1 MTRDRRHHSA
11 ATVPNVRPPVWLR
24 RAGHKGPWLLAML
37 AVISA
42 VRASAPAQAEDYAMA
57 AREVAP
63 GVYAVIT
70 PARDFPNPQ
79 NKGWNSNAAFV
90 LTGDGILVVDT
101 GSSQAIGQAL
111 RKVIRGVSPA
121 PIRWIVNTHG
131 HGDHWLGNE
140 AVANADTEIIT
151 STRVAER
158 IRNEQDYWADLFN
171 DMTEG
176 ATGTD
181 ARARVPTTLLDGPSS
196 RTLGGTRVEL
206 LLSGSS
212 HSPGDV
218 LVWLPES
225 KTLVTGDVAYAG
237 RTPGTFESDIPQWI
251 RFLGELEA
259 LAPQTVIPGHG
270 EMTDAA
276 GVTQMRRFLEVLW
289 NTVRRGYEQGLSDF
303 ELLPKVRAAL
313 ADLAPYFPGL
323 DKNLGRIVSHTYL
336 QVEQGAF

>member
-1 MTRDRRHHSA
+1 
-11 ATVPNVRPPVWLR
+11 
-24 RAGHKGPWLLAML
+24 ML
-37 AVISA
+37 AAISA
-42 VRASAPAQAEDYAMA
+42 VRAGAPAQPEDYAMA

-70 PARDFPNPQ
+70 PARDFPNPE

-90 LTGDGILVVDT
+90 LTNDGVLVIDT

-140 AVANADTEIIT
+140 AVAEADTEIIA
-151 STRVAER
+151 STPVTER
-158 IRNEQDYWADLFN
+158 IRNERDYWVSLFA

-176 ATGTD
+176 ATGTHT
-181 ARARVPTTLLDGPSS
+181 RTRVPTTVLDTASS
-196 RTLGGTRVEL
+196 RMLGGIRVEL

-218 LVWLPES
+218 LVWLPE
-225 KTLVTGDVAYAG
+225 KGTLITGDVAYQG
-237 RTPGTFESDIPQWI
+237 RTPGTFESNIQRWI
-251 RFLGELEA
+251 RFLGELDA
-259 LAPQTVIPGHG
+259 LAPETVIPGHG
-270 EMTDAA
+270 AVTDGA
-276 GVTQMRRFLEVLW
+276 GITRMRRFLEVLW
-289 NTVRRGYEQGLSDF
+289 NTVQRGYEQGLSDF

-313 ADLAPYFPGL
+313 ADLAPHFPGL
-323 DKNLGRIVSHTYL
+323 DENLGRIVSHTYL
-336 QVEQGAF
+336 QVEQSAF